1 MRTSRAAGP
10 GDGAVFGR
18 SEMICCVWLGRV
30 DCALCR
36 EFCESFWNTLENGN
50 FKGYARCFA
59 VLNVLLEFSVP
70 ILCFVTA
77 NPLPIVTTVLLF
89 IFSVVLGILELPFF
103 CIRCS
108 PCKTV
113 AEVIRIFEIYW
124 IRAIVYLILASTL
137 ISVAVHVDENNPATW
152 FFGVVLPIIAILYFV
167 ASCKG
172 EKSTLEEMAEK
183 KSQPAPGAGQAPAGV
198 ERTAAK
204 SETQS
209 SQAIQELA
217 IDLAADEAVRTC
229 AVDMV
234 AATANVAS
242 KNPDLLRDAL
252 RAAAGS
258 RV

>member
-1 MRTSRAAGP
+1 MPGGRAA
-10 GDGAVFGR
+10 F
-18 SEMICCVWLGRV
+18 SEMICCAWV

-50 FKGYARCFA
+50 FKGYARCCA

-70 ILCFVTA
+70 ILCIVTA
-77 NPLPIVTTVLLF
+77 KPLPIVTTVLLF
-89 IFSVVLGILELPFF
+89 IFSVFLGMLEFPFF
-103 CIRCS
+103 CIRFS